1 MRQAP
6 IAFVLA
12 FLAFLAVVAAMATAE
27 AEIRVVEPKKP
38 ETLPAFTLQDHAGR
52 PFTAESFK
60 GRWSLTLIGY
70 TYCPD
75 VCPFVLTNMAEVL
88 NQMTMRVRPDKLPQ
102 VLFLAVDPK
111 RDQEHLASYVGHFGP
126 QFVGAT
132 GDHKELAKLVKGL
145 DGFYRL
151 GKPGKDGNYE
161 VQHSAAVIVT
171 GPDGRIHAKLSPPL
185 APSEVA
191 EYLAR
196 KQIAYNREQ
205 RND

>member
-1 MRQAP
+1 MIRLAL
-6 IAFVLA
+6 IALLG
-12 FLAFLAVVAAMATAE
+12 FLAAAPAG
-27 AEIRVVEPKKP
+27 AEIRVVEPKQP
-38 ETLPAFTLQDHAGR
+38 AALPAFSLTDHAGK
-52 PFTAESFK
+52 PFTAERFK
-60 GRWSLTLIGY
+60 GKWSLTLIGY

-75 VCPFVLTNMAEVL
+75 VCPFVLSNMADVL
-88 NQMTMRVRPDKLPQ
+88 NQMTVRVRPDNLPQ
-102 VLFLAVDPK
+102 IVFLAVDPR
-111 RDQEHLASYVGHFGP
+111 RDREHLADYVGHFGP

-132 GDHKELAKLVKGL
+132 GDPKELDKLVKGL

-185 APSEVA
+185 APGEVA

-196 KQIAYNREQ
+196 KQIAYNRAQ
-205 RND
+205 AN